1 MWIVRKSGRRVV
13 KIKNYKHLVPIGTI
27 VKLKED
33 AEFRKYMII
42 ALVVKN
48 DANEERDYIGVRY
61 PAGLF
66 SLDSCFFFNHQDIEE
81 IVFKGMESTEHQ
93 QYLEL
98 LEQFMNHPDDFKPN
112 KGML

>member
-1 MWIVRKSGRRVV
+1 MSIDRERNREVDLMKDY
-13 KIKNYKHLVPIGTI
+13 KNLMPIGTI

-33 AEFRKYMII
+33 ADFRRYMII
-42 ALVVKN
+42 ALIVKN
-48 DANEERDYIGVRY
+48 EQGEQKDYVGVRY

-66 SLDSCFFFNHQDIEE
+66 SLDSCFFFDCEDIEE
-81 IVFKGMESTEHQ
+81 VVFKGLESEEHT

-98 LEQFMNHPDDFKPN
+98 LQEFMDHPDSFKPN